1 MNNNLQN
8 QTVSDFS
15 NNNGIPNQQVPP
27 SAGQFNT
34 QPPVQGSPT
43 LAEPITAQIKEGK
56 EGVNLIPSRTKEE
69 EVQVKKKTTLSIG
82 SLLAIIILALV
93 SIGIVGFNI
102 ITKNQLSDKKKELTD
117 MEYIVNQKADKI
129 VANNVIL
136 DRINLY
142 KDVKANSFS
151 HKKVITFLREMA
163 GKIQGI
169 TYDSMEI
176 SEDLSFKISGDAP
189 NLEQLSRMWYLLG
202 VNENIE
208 TIKLK
213 SFSKT
218 ETGATFSFDGKL
230 VLDNFKAD

>member
-1 MNNNLQN
+1 MNNNIQN
-8 QTVSDFS
+8 QTVGNIS
-15 NNNGIPNQQVPP
+15 NNSIPNQQVTP
-27 SAGQFNT
+27 SAESQ
-34 QPPVQGSPT
+34 VQGPPT
-43 LAEPITAQIKEGK
+43 LAEPIAAQIKEGK
-56 EGVNLIPSRTKEE
+56 EGVNLIPSRTREE
-69 EVQVKKKTTLSIG
+69 EIQVKKKTTLSIG

-102 ITKNQLSDKKKELTD
+102 ITKNQLSDKKKELAN
-117 MEYIVNQKADKI
+117 MENIVNQKADKI
-129 VANNVIL
+129 IANNVIL

-142 KDVKANSFS
+142 KKVKANSFS

-189 NLEQLSRMWYLLG
+189 NLEQLSRMWYLF

>member
-1 MNNNLQN
+1 MNNNIQN
-8 QTVSDFS
+8 QTVGNIS
-15 NNNGIPNQQVPP
+15 NNSIPNQQVTP
-27 SAGQFNT
+27 SAESQ
-34 QPPVQGSPT
+34 VQGPPT
-43 LAEPITAQIKEGK
+43 LAEPIAAQIKEGK

-69 EVQVKKKTTLSIG
+69 EIQVKKKTTLSIG

-102 ITKNQLSDKKKELTD
+102 ITKNQLSDKKKELAN
-117 MEYIVNQKADKI
+117 MENVVNQKADKI
-129 VANNVIL
+129 IANNVIL

-142 KDVKANSFS
+142 KKVKANSFS

-189 NLEQLSRMWYLLG
+189 NLEQLSRMWYLFG

>member
-1 MNNNLQN
+1 MNNNIQN
-8 QTVSDFS
+8 QTVGNIS
-15 NNNGIPNQQVPP
+15 NNSIPNQQVTP
-27 SAGQFNT
+27 SAESQ
-34 QPPVQGSPT
+34 VQGPPT
-43 LAEPITAQIKEGK
+43 LAEPIAAQIKEGK

-69 EVQVKKKTTLSIG
+69 EIQVKKKTTLSIG

-102 ITKNQLSDKKKELTD
+102 ITKNQLSDKKKELAN
-117 MEYIVNQKADKI
+117 MENVVNQKADKI
-129 VANNVIL
+129 VANNIVL

-189 NLEQLSRMWYLLG
+189 NLEQLSRMWYLFG

>member
-1 MNNNLQN
+1 MNNNIQN
-8 QTVSDFS
+8 QTVGNIS
-15 NNNGIPNQQVPP
+15 NNSIPNQQVTP
-27 SAGQFNT
+27 SAESQ
-34 QPPVQGSPT
+34 VQGPPT
-43 LAEPITAQIKEGK
+43 LAEPIAAQIKEET

-69 EVQVKKKTTLSIG
+69 EIQVKKKTTLSIG

-102 ITKNQLSDKKKELTD
+102 ITKNQLSDKKKELAN
-117 MEYIVNQKADKI
+117 MENVVNQKADKI
-129 VANNVIL
+129 IANNVIL

-142 KDVKANSFS
+142 KKVKANSFS

-189 NLEQLSRMWYLLG
+189 NLEQLSRMWYLFG

>member
-1 MNNNLQN
+1 MNNNIQN
-8 QTVSDFS
+8 QTVGNIS
-15 NNNGIPNQQVPP
+15 NNSIPNQQVAP
-27 SAGQFNT
+27 SAESQ
-34 QPPVQGSPT
+34 VQGPPT
-43 LAEPITAQIKEGK
+43 LAEPIAAQIKEGK

-69 EVQVKKKTTLSIG
+69 EIQVKKKTTLSVG

-102 ITKNQLSDKKKELTD
+102 ITKNQLSDKKKELAN
-117 MEYIVNQKADKI
+117 MENVVNQKADKI
-129 VANNVIL
+129 IANNVIL

-142 KDVKANSFS
+142 KKVKANSFS

-189 NLEQLSRMWYLLG
+189 NLEQLSRMWYLFG

>member
-1 MNNNLQN
+1 MNNNIQN
-8 QTVSDFS
+8 QTVGNIS
-15 NNNGIPNQQVPP
+15 NNSIPNQQVTP
-27 SAGQFNT
+27 SAESQ
-34 QPPVQGSPT
+34 VQGPPT
-43 LAEPITAQIKEGK
+43 LAEPIAAQIKEGK

-129 VANNVIL
+129 VANNIVL

-142 KDVKANSFS
+142 KDVKANNFS

>member
-1 MNNNLQN
+1 MNNNIQN
-8 QTVSDFS
+8 QTVGNIS
-15 NNNGIPNQQVPP
+15 NNSIPNQQVTP
-27 SAGQFNT
+27 SAESQ
-34 QPPVQGSPT
+34 VQGPPT
-43 LAEPITAQIKEGK
+43 LAEPIAAQIKEGK

-69 EVQVKKKTTLSIG
+69 EIQVKKKTTLSIG

-102 ITKNQLSDKKKELTD
+102 ITKNQLSDKKKELANI
-117 MEYIVNQKADKI
+117 ENIVNQKTDKI
-129 VANNVIL
+129 VANNIVL

>member
-1 MNNNLQN
+1 MNNNIQN
-8 QTVSDFS
+8 QTVGNIS
-15 NNNGIPNQQVPP
+15 NNSIPNQQVTP
-27 SAGQFNT
+27 SAESQ
-34 QPPVQGSPT
+34 VQGPPT
-43 LAEPITAQIKEGK
+43 LAEPIAAQIKEGK

-69 EVQVKKKTTLSIG
+69 EIQVKKKTTLSVG

-102 ITKNQLSDKKKELTD
+102 ITKNQLSDKKKELAN
-117 MEYIVNQKADKI
+117 MENIVNQKADKI
-129 VANNVIL
+129 IANNVIL

-142 KDVKANSFS
+142 KKVKANSFS

-189 NLEQLSRMWYLLG
+189 NLEQLSRMWYLFG

>member
-1 MNNNLQN
+1 MSNNVQN
-8 QTVSDFS
+8 QTVSNTS
-15 NNNGIPNQQVPP
+15 NNNIPNQQVSP
-27 SAGQFNT
+27 SAGQINT

-43 LAEPITAQIKEGK
+43 LAEPIAVQIKEGK

-102 ITKNQLSDKKKELTD
+102 ITKNQLSDKKKELTNI
-117 MEYIVNQKADKI
+117 ENIVNQKADKI

-169 TYDSMEI
+169 TYDSIEI

>member
-1 MNNNLQN
+1 MNNNIQN
-8 QTVSDFS
+8 QTVGNIS
-15 NNNGIPNQQVPP
+15 NNSIPNQQVTP
-27 SAGQFNT
+27 SAESQ
-34 QPPVQGSPT
+34 VQGPPT
-43 LAEPITAQIKEGK
+43 LAEPIAAQIKEGK

>member
-1 MNNNLQN
+1 MNNNIQN
-8 QTVSDFS
+8 QTVGNIS
-15 NNNGIPNQQVPP
+15 NNSIPNQQVTP
-27 SAGQFNT
+27 SAESQ
-34 QPPVQGSPT
+34 VQGPPT
-43 LAEPITAQIKEGK
+43 LAEPIAAQIKEGK

-69 EVQVKKKTTLSIG
+69 EIQVKKKTTLSIG

-189 NLEQLSRMWYLLG
+189 NLEQLSRMWYLFG

-208 TIKLK
+208 TVKLK

-218 ETGATFSFDGKL
+218 ETGASFSFDGKL

>member
-1 MNNNLQN
+1 MNNNIQN
-8 QTVSDFS
+8 QTVGNIS
-15 NNNGIPNQQVPP
+15 NNSIPNQQVTP
-27 SAGQFNT
+27 SAESQ
-34 QPPVQGSPT
+34 VQGPPT
-43 LAEPITAQIKEGK
+43 LAEPIAAQIKEGK

-189 NLEQLSRMWYLLG
+189 NLEQLSRMWYLFG

>member
-1 MNNNLQN
+1 MNNNIQN
-8 QTVSDFS
+8 QTVGNIS
-15 NNNGIPNQQVPP
+15 NNSIPNQQVAP
-27 SAGQFNT
+27 SAESQ
-34 QPPVQGSPT
+34 VQGPPT
-43 LAEPITAQIKEGK
+43 LAEPIAAQIKEET

-69 EVQVKKKTTLSIG
+69 EIQVKKKTTLSVG

-102 ITKNQLSDKKKELTD
+102 ITKNQLSDKKKELAN
-117 MEYIVNQKADKI
+117 MENIVNQKADKI

-189 NLEQLSRMWYLLG
+189 NLEQLSRMWYLFG

>member
-43 LAEPITAQIKEGK
+43 LAEPIVAQIKEGK

-69 EVQVKKKTTLSIG
+69 EIQVKKKTTLSIG

-102 ITKNQLSDKKKELTD
+102 IT
-117 MEYIVNQKADKI
+117 
-129 VANNVIL
+129 
-136 DRINLY
+136 
-142 KDVKANSFS
+142 
-151 HKKVITFLREMA
+151 
-163 GKIQGI
+163 
-169 TYDSMEI
+169 
-176 SEDLSFKISGDAP
+176 
-189 NLEQLSRMWYLLG
+189 
-202 VNENIE
+202 
-208 TIKLK
+208 
-213 SFSKT
+213 
-218 ETGATFSFDGKL
+218 
-230 VLDNFKAD
+230 

>member
-1 MNNNLQN
+1 MSNNLQN
-8 QTVSDFS
+8 QTVSNTS
-15 NNNGIPNQQVPP
+15 NNNIPNQQVSP
-27 SAGQFNT
+27 STGKINM

-43 LAEPITAQIKEGK
+43 LAEPIAVQIKEEK

-102 ITKNQLSDKKKELTD
+102 ITKNQLSDKKKELAN
-117 MEYIVNQKADKI
+117 MENIVNQKADKI

-163 GKIQGI
+163 GKVQGI

-218 ETGATFSFDGKL
+218 EIGATFSFDGKL
-230 VLDNFKAD
+230 VLDNFRAD

>member
-1 MNNNLQN
+1 
-8 QTVSDFS
+8 
-15 NNNGIPNQQVPP
+15 
-27 SAGQFNT
+27 
-34 QPPVQGSPT
+34 
-43 LAEPITAQIKEGK
+43 
-56 EGVNLIPSRTKEE
+56 
-69 EVQVKKKTTLSIG
+69 
-82 SLLAIIILALV
+82 
-93 SIGIVGFNI
+93 
-102 ITKNQLSDKKKELTD
+102 
-117 MEYIVNQKADKI
+117 
-129 VANNVIL
+129 
-136 DRINLY
+136 
-142 KDVKANSFS
+142 
-151 HKKVITFLREMA
+151 MA

-189 NLEQLSRMWYLLG
+189 NLEQLSRMWYILG

>member
-1 MNNNLQN
+1 MNNNIQN
-8 QTVSDFS
+8 QTVGNIS
-15 NNNGIPNQQVPP
+15 NNSIPNQQVAP
-27 SAGQFNT
+27 SAESQ
-34 QPPVQGSPT
+34 VQGPPT
-43 LAEPITAQIKEGK
+43 LAEPIAAQIKEET
-56 EGVNLIPSRTKEE
+56 EGVNLIPSRTREE
-69 EVQVKKKTTLSIG
+69 EIQVKKKTTLSIG

-102 ITKNQLSDKKKELTD
+102 ITKNQLSDKKKELAN
-117 MEYIVNQKADKI
+117 MENIVNQKADKI
-129 VANNVIL
+129 IANNVIL

-142 KDVKANSFS
+142 KKVKANSFS

-189 NLEQLSRMWYLLG
+189 NLEQLSRMWYLFG

-230 VLDNFKAD
+230 VLDNFKTD

>member
-1 MNNNLQN
+1 MNNNIQN
-8 QTVSDFS
+8 QTVGNIS
-15 NNNGIPNQQVPP
+15 NNSIPNQQVTP
-27 SAGQFNT
+27 SAESQ
-34 QPPVQGSPT
+34 VQGSPT
-43 LAEPITAQIKEGK
+43 LAEPVAAQIKEGK
-56 EGVNLIPSRTKEE
+56 EGVNLIPTRTKEE

-169 TYDSMEI
+169 TYDSMEV

-189 NLEQLSRMWYLLG
+189 NLEQLSRMWYLFG

-218 ETGATFSFDGKL
+218 ETGATFSFEGKL

>member
-1 MNNNLQN
+1 MNNNIQN
-8 QTVSDFS
+8 QTVGNIS
-15 NNNGIPNQQVPP
+15 NNSIPNQQVTP
-27 SAGQFNT
+27 SAESQ
-34 QPPVQGSPT
+34 VQGPPT
-43 LAEPITAQIKEGK
+43 LAEPIAAQIKEGK

-102 ITKNQLSDKKKELTD
+102 ITKNQLSDKKKELAN
-117 MEYIVNQKADKI
+117 MENVVNQKADKI
-129 VANNVIL
+129 IANNVIL

-142 KDVKANSFS
+142 KKVKANSFS

-218 ETGATFSFDGKL
+218 EKEEKFSFDGKL

>member
-1 MNNNLQN
+1 MNNNIQN
-8 QTVSDFS
+8 QTVGNIS
-15 NNNGIPNQQVPP
+15 NNSIPNQQVAP
-27 SAGQFNT
+27 SAESQ
-34 QPPVQGSPT
+34 VQGPPT
-43 LAEPITAQIKEGK
+43 LAEPIAAQIKEET

-69 EVQVKKKTTLSIG
+69 EIQVKKKTTLSIG

-102 ITKNQLSDKKKELTD
+102 ITKNQLSDKKKELAN
-117 MEYIVNQKADKI
+117 MENIVNQKADKI
-129 VANNVIL
+129 IANNVIL

-142 KDVKANSFS
+142 KKVKANSFS

-189 NLEQLSRMWYLLG
+189 NLEQLSRMWYLFG

>member
-1 MNNNLQN
+1 MNNNIQN
-8 QTVSDFS
+8 QTVGNIS
-15 NNNGIPNQQVPP
+15 NNSIPNQQVAP
-27 SAGQFNT
+27 SAESQ
-34 QPPVQGSPT
+34 VQGPPT
-43 LAEPITAQIKEGK
+43 LAEPIAAQIKEGK

-69 EVQVKKKTTLSIG
+69 EIQVKKKTTLSIG

-102 ITKNQLSDKKKELTD
+102 ITKNQLSDKKKELAN
-117 MEYIVNQKADKI
+117 MENIVNQKADKI
-129 VANNVIL
+129 IANNVIL

-142 KDVKANSFS
+142 KKVKANSFS

-189 NLEQLSRMWYLLG
+189 NLEQLSRMWYLFG

>member
-1 MNNNLQN
+1 MNNNIQN
-8 QTVSDFS
+8 QTVGNIS
-15 NNNGIPNQQVPP
+15 NNSIPNQQVAP
-27 SAGQFNT
+27 SAESQ
-34 QPPVQGSPT
+34 VQGPPT
-43 LAEPITAQIKEGK
+43 LAEPIAAQIKEET

-69 EVQVKKKTTLSIG
+69 EIQVKKKTTLSVG

-102 ITKNQLSDKKKELTD
+102 ITKNQLSDKKKELAN
-117 MEYIVNQKADKI
+117 MENIVNQKADKI
-129 VANNVIL
+129 IANNVIL

-142 KDVKANSFS
+142 KKVKANSFS

-189 NLEQLSRMWYLLG
+189 NLEQLSRMWYLFG

-230 VLDNFKAD
+230 VLDNFKTD

>member
-8 QTVSDFS
+8 QTVSNTS
-15 NNNGIPNQQVPP
+15 NNNIPNQQVSS
-27 SAGQFNT
+27 SAGQINR

-43 LAEPITAQIKEGK
+43 LAEPIAVQIKEGK

-189 NLEQLSRMWYLLG
+189 NLEQLSRMWYLFG

-208 TIKLK
+208 TVKLK

-218 ETGATFSFDGKL
+218 ETGASFSFDGKL

>member
-1 MNNNLQN
+1 MNNNIQN
-8 QTVSDFS
+8 QTVGNIS
-15 NNNGIPNQQVPP
+15 NNSIPNQQVAP
-27 SAGQFNT
+27 SAESQ
-34 QPPVQGSPT
+34 VQGPPT
-43 LAEPITAQIKEGK
+43 LAEPIAAQIKEET

-69 EVQVKKKTTLSIG
+69 EIQVKKKTTLSVG

-102 ITKNQLSDKKKELTD
+102 ITKNQLSDKKKELAN
-117 MEYIVNQKADKI
+117 MENIVNQKADKI
-129 VANNVIL
+129 IANNVIL

-189 NLEQLSRMWYLLG
+189 NLEQLSRMWYLFG

>member
-1 MNNNLQN
+1 MNNNIQN
-8 QTVSDFS
+8 QTVGNIS
-15 NNNGIPNQQVPP
+15 NNSIPNQQVTP
-27 SAGQFNT
+27 SAESQ
-34 QPPVQGSPT
+34 VQGPPT
-43 LAEPITAQIKEGK
+43 LAEPIAAQIKEGK
-56 EGVNLIPSRTKEE
+56 EGVNLIPSRTREE
-69 EVQVKKKTTLSIG
+69 EIQVKKKTTLSIG

-189 NLEQLSRMWYLLG
+189 NLEQLSRMWYLFG

-208 TIKLK
+208 TVKLK

-218 ETGATFSFDGKL
+218 ETGASFSFDGKL

>member
-1 MNNNLQN
+1 MNNNIQN
-8 QTVSDFS
+8 QTVGNIS
-15 NNNGIPNQQVPP
+15 NNSIPNQQVAP
-27 SAGQFNT
+27 SAESQ
-34 QPPVQGSPT
+34 VQGPPT
-43 LAEPITAQIKEGK
+43 LAEPIAAQIKEGK

-69 EVQVKKKTTLSIG
+69 EIQVKKKTTLSVG

-102 ITKNQLSDKKKELTD
+102 ITKNQLSDKKKELAN
-117 MEYIVNQKADKI
+117 MENIVNQKADKI
-129 VANNVIL
+129 IANNVIL

-142 KDVKANSFS
+142 KKVKANSFS

-189 NLEQLSRMWYLLG
+189 NLEQLSRMWYLFG

>member
-1 MNNNLQN
+1 MNNNIQN
-8 QTVSDFS
+8 QTVGNIS
-15 NNNGIPNQQVPP
+15 NNSIPNQQVTP
-27 SAGQFNT
+27 SAESQ
-34 QPPVQGSPT
+34 VQGPPT
-43 LAEPITAQIKEGK
+43 LAEPIAAQIKEGK

-69 EVQVKKKTTLSIG
+69 EIQVKKKTTLSIG

>member
-1 MNNNLQN
+1 MNNNIQN
-8 QTVSDFS
+8 QTVGNIS
-15 NNNGIPNQQVPP
+15 NNSIPNQQVAP
-27 SAGQFNT
+27 SAESQ
-34 QPPVQGSPT
+34 VQGPPT
-43 LAEPITAQIKEGK
+43 LAEPIAAQIKEET

-69 EVQVKKKTTLSIG
+69 EIQVKKKTTLSVG

-102 ITKNQLSDKKKELTD
+102 ITKNQLSDKKKELAN
-117 MEYIVNQKADKI
+117 MENIVNQKADKI
-129 VANNVIL
+129 IANNVIL

-142 KDVKANSFS
+142 KKVKANSFS

-189 NLEQLSRMWYLLG
+189 NLEQLSRMWYLFG

>member
-1 MNNNLQN
+1 MNNNIQN
-8 QTVSDFS
+8 QTVGNIS
-15 NNNGIPNQQVPP
+15 NNSIPNQQVAP
-27 SAGQFNT
+27 SAESQ
-34 QPPVQGSPT
+34 VQGPPT
-43 LAEPITAQIKEGK
+43 LAEPIAAQIKEET

-69 EVQVKKKTTLSIG
+69 EIQVKKKTTLSVG

-102 ITKNQLSDKKKELTD
+102 ITKNQLSDKKKELAN
-117 MEYIVNQKADKI
+117 MENIVNQKADKI
-129 VANNVIL
+129 IANNVIL

-208 TIKLK
+208 TIKLE

-218 ETGATFSFDGKL
+218 ETGATFSFEGKL

>member
-1 MNNNLQN
+1 MNNNIQN
-8 QTVSDFS
+8 QTVGNIS
-15 NNNGIPNQQVPP
+15 NNSIPNQQVTP
-27 SAGQFNT
+27 SAESQ
-34 QPPVQGSPT
+34 VQGPPT
-43 LAEPITAQIKEGK
+43 LAEPIAAQIKEGK

-189 NLEQLSRMWYLLG
+189 NLEQLSRMWYLFG

-208 TIKLK
+208 TVKLK

-218 ETGATFSFDGKL
+218 ETGASFSFDGKL

>member
-1 MNNNLQN
+1 MNNNIQN
-8 QTVSDFS
+8 QTVGNIS
-15 NNNGIPNQQVPP
+15 NNSIPNQQVAP
-27 SAGQFNT
+27 SAGSQ
-34 QPPVQGSPT
+34 VQGPPT
-43 LAEPITAQIKEGK
+43 LAEPIAAQIKEGK

-69 EVQVKKKTTLSIG
+69 EIQVKKKTTLSIG

-189 NLEQLSRMWYLLG
+189 NLEQLSRMWYLFG

-208 TIKLK
+208 TVKLK

-218 ETGATFSFDGKL
+218 ETGASFSFDGKL